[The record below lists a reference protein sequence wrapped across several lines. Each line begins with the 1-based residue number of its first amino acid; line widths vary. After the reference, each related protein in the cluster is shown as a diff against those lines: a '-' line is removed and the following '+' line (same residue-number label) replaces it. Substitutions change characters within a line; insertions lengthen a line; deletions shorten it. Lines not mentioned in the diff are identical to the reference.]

1 MLIYLQSK
9 IVDFFYMKRRVAG
22 KFVCYLLFNC
32 LVVIPL
38 NVLAQQIIQPINKPI
53 LLSGNFGELRAT
65 HFHSGIDIRTGG
77 VEGLPVICVKEGRL
91 VRVSVSPTGYGQA
104 LYIEH
109 PDGTTTVYGHLQR
122 FVSRITEIV
131 RELQYRQESFR
142 IDADFRPF
150 QLFFRQGDTI
160 AYSGNSG
167 SSGGPHLHFEVRNTL
182 TEHTLNPLHYYQIRD
197 LKAPVVRRLYLYAIS
212 EEGCV
217 ELLRQCPLK
226 VLAAGRYAA
235 GRITVPSGKIGVG
248 VYTTDYMNDSWN
260 KLGVYQLTLKVNAK
274 DTLFHFHADS
284 CSFDQNIFINDIKDF
299 EHYKKK
305 ETVYRCFGN
314 FQYQLLGVQH
324 KDRGEIEVAKDSVV
338 RVSLELADINGNQ
351 SQVSLELKGRERKKT
366 VINEEDLFRY
376 DRGYTLD
383 LPGGRLEIEKGC
395 LLSSVE
401 KYLKVEEDT
410 LTGRHI
416 YVLARKEVPL
426 LKKARLTIRGEFTER
441 SLICEMGTTGCLYPV
456 ETIFKGD
463 SLQAE
468 IGYLSRYVVVEDQTA
483 PEIMYRGK
491 FPDRT
496 LRFTIKDDLAGIAS
510 YRGEVNG
517 QWCLFTY
524 DPRVNLLQC
533 DLAEP
538 VFQRGKI
545 NVVTVCVED
554 QVGNSRQVTVK
565 LPLN

>member
-1 MLIYLQSK
+1 M
-9 IVDFFYMKRRVAG
+9 
-22 KFVCYLLFNC
+22 
-32 LVVIPL
+32 
-38 NVLAQQIIQPINKPI
+38 
-53 LLSGNFGELRAT
+53 
-65 HFHSGIDIRTGG
+65 
-77 VEGLPVICVKEGRL
+77 
-91 VRVSVSPTGYGQA
+91 
-104 LYIEH
+104 
-109 PDGTTTVYGHLQR
+109 
-122 FVSRITEIV
+122 
-131 RELQYRQESFR
+131 
-142 IDADFRPF
+142 
-150 QLFFRQGDTI
+150 
-160 AYSGNSG
+160 
-167 SSGGPHLHFEVRNTL
+167 
-182 TEHTLNPLHYYQIRD
+182 
-197 LKAPVVRRLYLYAIS
+197 
-212 EEGCV
+212 

-351 SQVSLELKGRERKKT
+351 SQVSLELKGGERKKT

-401 KYLKVEEDT
+401 KYLRVEEDT

>member
-1 MLIYLQSK
+1 M
-9 IVDFFYMKRRVAG
+9 
-22 KFVCYLLFNC
+22 
-32 LVVIPL
+32 
-38 NVLAQQIIQPINKPI
+38 
-53 LLSGNFGELRAT
+53 
-65 HFHSGIDIRTGG
+65 
-77 VEGLPVICVKEGRL
+77 
-91 VRVSVSPTGYGQA
+91 
-104 LYIEH
+104 
-109 PDGTTTVYGHLQR
+109 
-122 FVSRITEIV
+122 
-131 RELQYRQESFR
+131 
-142 IDADFRPF
+142 
-150 QLFFRQGDTI
+150 
-160 AYSGNSG
+160 
-167 SSGGPHLHFEVRNTL
+167 
-182 TEHTLNPLHYYQIRD
+182 
-197 LKAPVVRRLYLYAIS
+197 
-212 EEGCV
+212 
-217 ELLRQCPLK
+217 
-226 VLAAGRYAA
+226 
-235 GRITVPSGKIGVG
+235 
-248 VYTTDYMNDSWN
+248 
-260 KLGVYQLTLKVNAK
+260 
-274 DTLFHFHADS
+274 
-284 CSFDQNIFINDIKDF
+284 
-299 EHYKKK
+299 
-305 ETVYRCFGN
+305 
-314 FQYQLLGVQH
+314 
-324 KDRGEIEVAKDSVV
+324 
-338 RVSLELADINGNQ
+338 
-351 SQVSLELKGRERKKT
+351 
-366 VINEEDLFRY
+366 
-376 DRGYTLD
+376 
-383 LPGGRLEIEKGC
+383 
-395 LLSSVE
+395 SSVE
-401 KYLKVEEDT
+401 KYLRVEEDT

-496 LRFTIKDDLAGIAS
+496 LRFIIKDDLAGITS